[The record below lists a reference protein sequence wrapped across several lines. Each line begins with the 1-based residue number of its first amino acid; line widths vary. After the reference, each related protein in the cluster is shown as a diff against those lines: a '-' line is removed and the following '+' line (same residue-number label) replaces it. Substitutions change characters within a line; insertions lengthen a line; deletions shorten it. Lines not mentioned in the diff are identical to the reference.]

1 MYNAVKPTKLIHEK
15 LAYDVWI
22 FKDFFLD
29 EKFQEFKK
37 VITKQNNWQV
47 GGKRINDQES
57 ALEREMRFIP
67 LDQESND
74 LKKITDILHSEENI
88 KYILD
93 SISVENK
100 DIYASKYWSGAR
112 LNKKGSQQL
121 IHRDALFSPDKTE
134 YKLFTIMYYFS
145 SPKDDEQGSLE
156 IWSKDMN
163 EMLFSIP
170 ATENTVVCFE
180 NNEFAWHGVPKCDY
194 DRYAYT
200 MSLAKELD
208 ANDKKILSG
217 KYNHKALFVKRPN
230 DPKKISEL
238 AIKRFS

>member
-74 LKKITDILHSEENI
+74 LKKLRIYFIL
-88 KYILD
+88 
-93 SISVENK
+93 
-100 DIYASKYWSGAR
+100 
-112 LNKKGSQQL
+112 
-121 IHRDALFSPDKTE
+121 
-134 YKLFTIMYYFS
+134 
-145 SPKDDEQGSLE
+145 
-156 IWSKDMN
+156 
-163 EMLFSIP
+163 
-170 ATENTVVCFE
+170 
-180 NNEFAWHGVPKCDY
+180 
-194 DRYAYT
+194 
-200 MSLAKELD
+200 
-208 ANDKKILSG
+208 KKIL
-217 KYNHKALFVKRPN
+217 NIFL
-230 DPKKISEL
+230 I
-238 AIKRFS
+238 RFL